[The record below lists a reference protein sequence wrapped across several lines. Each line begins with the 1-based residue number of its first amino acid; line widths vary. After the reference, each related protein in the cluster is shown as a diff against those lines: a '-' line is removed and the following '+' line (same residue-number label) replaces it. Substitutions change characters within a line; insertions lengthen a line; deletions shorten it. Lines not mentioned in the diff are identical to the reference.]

1 LLGSSDVSNIQ
12 IATWR
17 GSPSTK
23 MADIMHV
30 NPLPNSLNTN
40 LTSSSSNSATD
51 SNNSI
56 NKYPATLASSNAQ
69 ENVEE
74 NDRLEE
80 SSNDTIPIMA
90 VVHMRLAVPKILET
104 IARGEYQ
111 LPNNNN
117 NNNSNRRCVQN

>member
-1 LLGSSDVSNIQ
+1 
-12 IATWR
+12 
-17 GSPSTK
+17 
-23 MADIMHV
+23 MHV

-40 LTSSSSNSATD
+40 LTSSSSNSATG

-117 NNNSNRRCVQN
+117 NNNNNSNRRCVQN

>member
-1 LLGSSDVSNIQ
+1 
-12 IATWR
+12 
-17 GSPSTK
+17 

-40 LTSSSSNSATD
+40 LTSSSSSSNSAN
-51 SNNSI
+51 SQNSI

-117 NNNSNRRCVQN
+117 NNSNRRCVQN